1 MKITKS
7 KLKEII
13 REEIQRLNEFR
24 TPPRGSSAILPIG
37 SVDLKTGANR
47 MLDNVYDV
55 WPKSYVNVFKN
66 LKGKFVGV
74 ASSGKGTAKADMK
87 RGVSPFEKQGVLFH
101 HDQNGRD
108 LGRWKFIEEIPMK
121 DRDKLASK
129 YKKFNMFTYK

>member
-1 MKITKS
+1 MKITKN

-13 REEIQRLNEFR
+13 REEIQKLNEFS
-24 TPPRGSSAILPIG
+24 PSASSILPIG
-37 SVDLKTGANR
+37 VVNLKTGANR

>member
-13 REEIQRLNEFR
+13 REEIQKLNEFR

-37 SVDLKTGANR
+37 SVDLKTGANKI
-47 MLDNVYDV
+47 LDNVYDV

-74 ASSGKGTAKADMK
+74 ASSHKGTAKFDMK
-87 RGVSPFEKQGVLFH
+87 KGVSPVEKQGVLFH

-121 DRDKLASK
+121 DRDKLAKK
-129 YKKFNMFTYK
+129 YKRFSMYTYK